1 MRQGPDFEELIGTDL
16 ETDERERLRCV
27 HELLLATGPPPELPP
42 ELQALPAERT
52 AALLP
57 RRRRFALVAIA
68 AGLAAAAFGGGFLVG
83 GRDAA
88 PKYVVALAGTALAQ
102 DARGAIEVLPADA
115 DGNWPMRVTVSDLA
129 AGSYEL
135 WLTKGGRPA
144 DLCGSFAITGRKAN
158 VRLSVPFK
166 LKGYDGWIIT
176 RRGSTRPL
184 LTT

>member
-1 MRQGPDFEELIGTDL
+1 MTRPPDFEELIGTEL

-27 HELLLATGPPPELPP
+27 HELLVATGPPPELPP
-42 ELQALPAERT
+42 ALQTLPAERT

-57 RRRRFALVAIA
+57 RRRRFALIAIA

-83 GRDAA
+83 GRDAK
-88 PKYVVALAGTALAQ
+88 PQYVVALAGTELAQ

-115 DGNWPMRVTVSDLA
+115 DGNWPMQVTVSNLA
-129 AGSYEL
+129 AGTYEL
-135 WLTKGGRPA
+135 WLTKRGRLA
-144 DLCGSFAITGRKAN
+144 DLCGRFAITGTKAN
-158 VRLSVPFK
+158 VRLSVPYK
-166 LKGYDGWIIT
+166 LKAYDGWIIV